1 MIKSSY
7 DLLYNLKRLDLL
19 KSSSEYWWPDDG
31 SFRVIVSAL
40 LTQQSRWQNVQ
51 QSLNNLKN
59 IGINSL
65 QDITKYDLESI
76 KEVIKPSGFYNQKA
90 QRLKLIAQ
98 NIIDEFDS
106 LDNFK
111 ANVTRE
117 WLLNQ
122 KGFGYESSDSVLCY
136 FAYRDVM
143 VVDNYTLKLLKKLG
157 FKMDYH
163 QAQKW
168 ICDGIKSNLNN
179 IYELYGYEISLNKI
193 YARMHGKIV
202 EFSKNKENI
211 HDMFI
216 ST

>member
-76 KEVIKPSGFYNQKA
+76 KEAIKPSGFYNQKA

-122 KGFGYESSDSVLCY
+122 KGFGYESSDGVLCY

-202 EFSKNKENI
+202 EFSKNKEDI
-211 HDMFI
+211 CKI
-216 ST
+216 L